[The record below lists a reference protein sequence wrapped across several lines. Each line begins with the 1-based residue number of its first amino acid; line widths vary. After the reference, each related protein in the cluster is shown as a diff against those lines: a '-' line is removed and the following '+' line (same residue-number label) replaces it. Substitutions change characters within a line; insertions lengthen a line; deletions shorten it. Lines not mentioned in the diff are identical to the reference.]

1 MKLTQGV
8 ESFVDIDS
16 FFSDVENADSQ
27 ESESAEKRKKERPLE
42 IKRVHDSKDNRVRLS
57 KPLVVRKSYDDVT

>member
-8 ESFVDIDS
+8 ESFVDILIL
-16 FFSDVENADSQ
+16 FSDVENADSQ
-27 ESESAEKRKKERPLE
+27 ESESAEKRKKDRPLE

-57 KPLVVRKSYDDVT
+57 KPLVVRKS

>member
-8 ESFVDIDS
+8 ESFVDILIL
-16 FFSDVENADSQ
+16 FSDVENADSQ
-27 ESESAEKRKKERPLE
+27 ESESAEKRKKDRPLE

-57 KPLVVRKSYDDVT
+57 KPLVVRKSRDDVT